1 MKRELKSLRVG
12 AGLTQAELAKR
23 LGVTNV
29 TVSRWERGE
38 AVPKPK
44 YIKAMAKLFNIKG
57 QDIFLNLIT
66 TKVYKT
72 ATKIETNSD
81 NKVGD

>member
-12 AGLTQAELAKR
+12 AGLTQTELAKR

-38 AVPKPK
+38 AIPKPK
-44 YIKAMAKLFNIKG
+44 YNKAMAKLLKIKG
-57 QDIFLNLIT
+57 QDIYINLIT
-66 TKVYKT
+66 T
-72 ATKIETNSD
+72 
-81 NKVGD
+81 

>member
-12 AGLTQAELAKR
+12 AGLTQAELAKQ

-72 ATKIETNSD
+72 ATK
-81 NKVGD
+81 

>member
-38 AVPKPK
+38 K
-44 YIKAMAKLFNIKG
+44 
-57 QDIFLNLIT
+57 
-66 TKVYKT
+66 
-72 ATKIETNSD
+72 
-81 NKVGD
+81 